1 MTIMEAQVIRG
12 MAKYDL
18 NASAASRGL
27 YLAQSTVWYY
37 IYRIIEETGL
47 DPRKFYD
54 LCELLPRAEAV
65 LEGDHGN

>member
-1 MTIMEAQVIRG
+1 MTIMQAEVIRG
-12 MAKYDL
+12 MAKYNL

-37 IYRIIEETGL
+37 IYKTIEDTGL

-54 LCELLPRAEAV
+54 LCELLPQANAV
-65 LEGDHGN
+65 LEGDHDN